1 MTAKD
6 DDDNDTSMIS
16 YQKLITEKSTIGEN
30 NLRLNI
36 VANIG
41 LMLLNLILLFIEW
54 FMHTISVSNMS
65 DDGPTHFFI
74 SIFSVRIEPSGTK
87 LDTSDFLDQCEDFQR

>member
-1 MTAKD
+1 
-6 DDDNDTSMIS
+6 MIS
-16 YQKLITEKSTIGEN
+16 YTRLINEKSTIGEN

-54 FMHTISVSNMS
+54 FMHTVQFQQHVGE
-65 DDGPTHFFI
+65 DPTQFFI
-74 SIFSVRIEPSGTK
+74 SIFSVRIEPAGTR
-87 LDTSDFLDQCEDFQR
+87 LDTSDFLDQCKSFQLLNNNDFEVVC